1 MLCSFSL
8 SQCCAHFHCNSAVL
22 ISLSQRCARFHCHSP
37 VLISL
42 SQCCAHRCLTA
53 IGFLLCTFNY
63 AKHIDGSNSSQ
74 KRFVSY
80 SLMIAKQK
88 YPILLQMDAFLH
100 HSATACNW
108 PWLDYQFIMNMLW
121 NLVDVLYNNYNLLS
135 RSRSDVPRRQYSQIP
150 WDSCSGDGKVSSR
163 KDLQYMYY
171 NSSVTFKS
179 CTLIG

>member
-1 MLCSFSL
+1 MHITVKVVVTDSAVTALCSFSLSQCCAQFAVTVLCSFSL
-8 SQCCAHFHCNSAVL
+8 SQCCAHFHCHSAVL
-22 ISLSQRCARFHCHSP
+22 ISLSQCCARFHCHSP

-88 YPILLQMDAFLH
+88 YPILLQVDAFLH
-100 HSATACNW
+100 HSATA
-108 PWLDYQFIMNMLW
+108 
-121 NLVDVLYNNYNLLS
+121 YN
-135 RSRSDVPRRQYSQIP
+135 
-150 WDSCSGDGKVSSR
+150 
-163 KDLQYMYY
+163 
-171 NSSVTFKS
+171 
-179 CTLIG
+179 